1 MSEKPR
7 YISDKEKEDIINHY
21 SNKAADGFRREFSK
35 FGPKGSTERGVGFTR
50 APSDGPPNPGEHPVE
65 FRPGA
70 SNVEAIDKDEEK
82 I

>member
-7 YISDKEKEDIINHY
+7 PMSNAEIEGIINFH
-21 SNKAADGFRREFSK
+21 SNKAAKYFEEKFSK
-35 FGPKGSTERGVGFTR
+35 FGPEGSTKRGVGFTR